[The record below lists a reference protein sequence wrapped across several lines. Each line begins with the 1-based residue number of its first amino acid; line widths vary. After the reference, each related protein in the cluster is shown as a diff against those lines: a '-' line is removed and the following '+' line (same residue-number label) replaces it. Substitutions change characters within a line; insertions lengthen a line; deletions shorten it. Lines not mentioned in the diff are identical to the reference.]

1 MTSNRKAAFVDLSSG
16 EVEIKD
22 IPQRVRELYLGGR
35 GIDMYLLY
43 NLLQPGIDPLG
54 PDNVFIVSAGIL
66 TGTPAPCPSRFHVAG
81 KSPLTGLVGCSNMGG
96 FFGPELRFAG
106 FDHVIVHGKA
116 ERPVYLW
123 IKDGRIEVRDASHLW
138 GRDATETQVLI
149 RKELADREI
158 KSITIGV
165 AGENLVRFACVRSGV
180 KNAAGRTG
188 MGAVMGSKNLKAIA
202 VRGSMPI
209 EIFNPEAAL
218 KDLKDLVEASKS
230 SKYVEIFTRFGTLF
244 LFDSINSTGILRT
257 RNFQLNQLV
266 DSEEVEAEASEEF
279 SSGMAACFGCHLH
292 CRHKYT
298 LDKGP
303 WKGQYAEGPEF
314 ASTAALTS
322 LVGSNKMQGALE
334 GNHLANTLGLD
345 TIESGSMIAWA
356 IELNEKGML
365 PKSLIGNLAL
375 EWGNTQTVN
384 QLMQDIAYRRGLGDI
399 LAEGPKRAI
408 ERLGA
413 ETAYYNIQVKGMSCN
428 VSDER
433 PVPSLALGI
442 ATATRG
448 ADHLRSR
455 CALDLYH
462 LPENVLEMFYRRK
475 GMSSDFRDYRGKA
488 WMAFY
493 TENNKSTMDCLGIC
507 LFSGAGLSPNLAAPE
522 DFARIIENITG
533 IKLTYDKFMEI
544 GERITN
550 IERLFNI
557 REGTSRKDDYLPDR
571 YYDEPTALG
580 PESTRG
586 RKIDRQKYDDILDE
600 YYEFHRWD
608 KEGNPT
614 PKTLQRL
621 LLDQEPTYMLCPSEI
636 QKGKYKEAG

>member
-1 MTSNRKAAFVDLSSG
+1 MALKRKAAFVDLSTG
-16 EVEIKD
+16 EVEIKE
-22 IPQRVRELYLGGR
+22 IPQQLRELYLGGR

-43 NLLQPGIDPLG
+43 NLLEPGIDPLG
-54 PDNVFIVSAGIL
+54 PDNVFIVSAGPL
-66 TGTPAPCPSRFHVAG
+66 TGTPAPCPSRCHMAG

-116 ERPVYLW
+116 AQPVYLW
-123 IKDGRIEVRDASHLW
+123 IKNGAIEVRDATHLW
-138 GRDATETQVLI
+138 GVDATESQVSI
-149 RKELADREI
+149 RKELGDREI
-158 KSITIGV
+158 KSLTIGA
-165 AGENLVRFACVRSGV
+165 AGENLVRFACVRSGM

-202 VRGSMPI
+202 ARGTMPI
-209 EIFNPEAAL
+209 EISNPEAAL
-218 KDLKDLVEASKS
+218 KDLNELIEGSKS
-230 SKYVEIFTRFGTLF
+230 SKYVEVFTRFGTLF
-244 LFDSINSTGILRT
+244 LFDSINSTGIMRT
-257 RNFQLNQLV
+257 RNFQFNQLV
-266 DSEEVEAEASEEF
+266 DSEEVEAEGSEEF
-279 SSGMAACFGCHLH
+279 STGMAACFGCHLH

-303 WKGQYAEGPEF
+303 WKGQFAEGPEF
-314 ASTAALTS
+314 ASTAALTA
-322 LVGSNKMQGALE
+322 LVGSNKIQGALE

-345 TIESGSMIAWA
+345 TIETGSMIAWA
-356 IELNEKGML
+356 IELNEKGLL
-365 PKSLIGNLAL
+365 PQELIGNLQL

-384 QLMQDIAYRRGLGDI
+384 QLIQDIAHRRGLGDI

-408 ERLGA
+408 KRLGP

-462 LPENVLEMFYRRK
+462 LPEEVLEMVYRRE
-475 GMSSDFRDYRGKA
+475 GMSSDFRDYKGKA
-488 WMAFY
+488 WMVFF

-507 LFSGAGLSPNLAAPE
+507 QFSGAGLSPNLAAPE

-533 IKLTYDKFMEI
+533 IKLTYNQFMEI

-557 REGTSRKDDYLPDR
+557 REGASRQDDYLPDR

-586 RKIDRQKYDDILDE
+586 LRIERNKFDEILDE

-608 KEGNPT
+608 KDGNPT
-614 PKTLQRL
+614 SKTLKRL
-621 LLDQEPTYMLCPSEI
+621 SLDQEPSYLLCPSEI
-636 QKGKYKEAG
+636 LNGRYKKTG